1 MIKLENV
8 SFSYNN
14 KKKVLNNLNIEFK
27 KGEITIIIGKNGSG
41 KTTICNLL
49 GNFLKYQGNIY
60 LDDLNFKKIKNID
73 FRKKVGIVFQ
83 NPNNQIIFNRV
94 IDDLNFTL
102 DNLNIKDKDK
112 ITSSLERLNMLSYL
126 NSNPYELSLG
136 EKQRINFATLLA
148 INPDYFIL
156 DETTSMIDNNGK
168 NIIYNLI
175 KELKKENKAII
186 MTTNIIDELLL
197 ADRILILEDG
207 IIKHIILKKDLFNN
221 LDKLKEVFPDLSFKI
236 KVLDI
241 LKDKL
246 NYFEDDEVINLIGN
260 ICKQ

>member
-1 MIKLENV
+1 
-8 SFSYNN
+8 
-14 KKKVLNNLNIEFK
+14 
-27 KGEITIIIGKNGSG
+27 
-41 KTTICNLL
+41 
-49 GNFLKYQGNIY
+49 
-60 LDDLNFKKIKNID
+60 
-73 FRKKVGIVFQ
+73 
-83 NPNNQIIFNRV
+83 
-94 IDDLNFTL
+94 
-102 DNLNIKDKDK
+102 
-112 ITSSLERLNMLSYL
+112 
-126 NSNPYELSLG
+126 
-136 EKQRINFATLLA
+136 
-148 INPDYFIL
+148 
-156 DETTSMIDNNGK
+156 MIDNNGK

-246 NYFEDDEVINLIGN
+246 NHFEDDEVINLIGN

>member
-1 MIKLENV
+1 M
-8 SFSYNN
+8 
-14 KKKVLNNLNIEFK
+14 NLK
-27 KGEITIIIGKNGSG
+27 
-41 KTTICNLL
+41 
-49 GNFLKYQGNIY
+49 
-60 LDDLNFKKIKNID
+60 
-73 FRKKVGIVFQ
+73 
-83 NPNNQIIFNRV
+83 
-94 IDDLNFTL
+94 
-102 DNLNIKDKDK
+102 
-112 ITSSLERLNMLSYL
+112 
-126 NSNPYELSLG
+126 
-136 EKQRINFATLLA
+136 KQRINFATLLA

-197 ADRILILEDG
+197 ADRILILENG

-246 NYFEDDEVINLIGN
+246 NHFEDDEVINLIGN

>member
-102 DNLNIKDKDK
+102 DNLNIKNKDK

-148 INPDYFIL
+148 INPDCFIL

-197 ADRILILEDG
+197 ADRILILENG
-207 IIKHIILKKDLFNN
+207 IIKYIILKKDLFNN

-246 NYFEDDEVINLIGN
+246 NYFDDSEVINLIGN

>member
-1 MIKLENV
+1 
-8 SFSYNN
+8 
-14 KKKVLNNLNIEFK
+14 
-27 KGEITIIIGKNGSG
+27 
-41 KTTICNLL
+41 
-49 GNFLKYQGNIY
+49 
-60 LDDLNFKKIKNID
+60 
-73 FRKKVGIVFQ
+73 
-83 NPNNQIIFNRV
+83 
-94 IDDLNFTL
+94 
-102 DNLNIKDKDK
+102 
-112 ITSSLERLNMLSYL
+112 MLSYL

-246 NYFEDDEVINLIGN
+246 NHFEDDEVINLIGN